1 MYPWV
6 EREGYSLDI
15 MESRWSDNF
24 VQAVT
29 VTSEQ
34 ELAGPT
40 AVDKGRAKIAIWYKI
55 FGVIMETQVIL
66 CLKMEIYYNC

>member
-1 MYPWV
+1 
-6 EREGYSLDI
+6 

-34 ELAGPT
+34 ELAGPA
-40 AVDKGRAKIAIWYKI
+40 AVDKGRAKDAMGYKI
-55 FGVIMETQVIL
+55 SGLIMET
-66 CLKMEIYYNC
+66 